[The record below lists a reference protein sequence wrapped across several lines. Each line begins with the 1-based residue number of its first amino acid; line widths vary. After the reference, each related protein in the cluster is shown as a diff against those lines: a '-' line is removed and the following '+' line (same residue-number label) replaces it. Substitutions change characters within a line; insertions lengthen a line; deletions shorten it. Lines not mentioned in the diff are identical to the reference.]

1 MPDAQINAADT
12 AWLLTATALVLFMT
26 VPGLSIFYGGLVRAK
41 NVLSVLMQCLAITAL
56 VTVLWV
62 AYGYSLAFDQLGMRV
77 DANAPATF
85 IGGISKLF
93 LRGVSNAV
101 ARRHR
106 ARERLR
112 HLPDDLRDHHAGAD
126 HRRLRRADEV
136 LRDAV
141 VHALCGSRSCTCRSA
156 TWCGAVR
163 AASWRAWA

>member
-1 MPDAQINAADT
+1 MLNCAELGVPGAAMEERVVPDTQLNAADT

-62 AYGYSLAFDQLGMRV
+62 AYGYSLAFDQLGIRV

-93 LRGVSNAV
+93 LRGVSNQSLVGTVPESVYVTFQMTFAIITP
-101 ARRHR
+101 A
-106 ARERLR
+106 LII
-112 HLPDDLRDHHAGAD
+112 GAF
-126 HRRLRRADEV
+126 E
-136 LRDAV
+136 
-141 VHALCGSRSCTCRSA
+141 SA
-156 TWCGAVR
+156 
-163 AASWRAWA
+163 